1 MMLPELPIP
10 NQTRDMIQTFG
21 GYNHNIRIA
30 DNEFFDMR
38 NLSSASYP
46 TLSPRPKRGEV
57 MNFTNGCKGMIAKD
71 KLCYVD
77 GSTLHYGDFTMELDS
92 TIDNERQLVSMGAY
106 IIVFPDQMYLNTA
119 DLADR
124 GRINGDPHQFVSDEV
139 EFTLYDDA
147 GLKEIAL
154 DDLLLDSGK
163 ERHNSIIDPKNVLRD
178 SEYFMA
184 SMTQDTIYVDPFDRS
199 GKKMYLDGIIRGDVG
214 IVIDADLPEVE
225 ITYRAGHVVQ
235 GWGNYNGLSVIEIES
250 DAHGYYFRTTWND
263 IKWGADRDQYWESYV
278 YQLKQVTDP
287 VFGTLECRRTIE
299 GKEVKRTW
307 KLRVNKDYSFEW
319 NPIKQ
324 GSLRLYEKGG
334 GISEVQECIKLR
346 DDATSTWLDS
356 RCWRAVPT
364 KVKIT
369 FSGTELGTAVDEI
382 KDSQVSDTIKI
393 TYPRREANIYW
404 LTSLLN
410 TYNDDSVKLAKNVSE
425 KAGTDSIII
434 SGCLNFIV
442 SSADVDIDFP
452 REIKISLNPLKK
464 ELDYVIECGNR
475 LWGCRY
481 GNNNQGAFVNEIYA
495 TQLGSFKNWDVIDG
509 TSEDS
514 YSVSLGT
521 DGAFTG
527 AVTYKDRPIF
537 FKENCMHT
545 VYGSYPSSYQLQTD
559 SGTGVQQGSY
569 KSLCINQG
577 VLYYKAK
584 DGVYRYDGASYDK
597 LSDALGDVEYAEA
610 SAGCI
615 DNKLYIAMTSLYGVR
630 ELFVYDI
637 GKGMWHK
644 EDAINANHFAR
655 FAGDLYFCNDDTKKL
670 MTAKGSKGTKESRPI
685 EWYAVTGDIGY
696 STPDAKYLDK
706 IQLRIALP
714 HGSTV
719 KFYVEYDS
727 DGYFEYVG
735 SVSGKSE
742 QAFTLPLFPR
752 RCDHFRI
759 KLEGVGECK
768 IYSLSKVMEDGG
780 EW

>member
-30 DNEFFDMR
+30 DNEFFDMK
-38 NLSSASYP
+38 NLSSAGYP

-57 MNFTNGCKGMIAKD
+57 KNFTEGCKGIIAKD

-124 GRINGDPHQFVSDEV
+124 GRINGDPQEFVSDNV
-139 EFTLYDDA
+139 EFVLCDDA
-147 GLKEIAL
+147 GKAIQFNELII
-154 DDLLLDSGK
+154 DSGK
-163 ERHNSIIDPKNVLRD
+163 EKYADANMAEND
-178 SEYFMA
+178 YFWA
-184 SMTQDTIYVDPFDRS
+184 SKEQDTIYIDPLDIT
-199 GKKMYLDGIIRGDVG
+199 GKKMYLEG
-214 IVIDADLPEVE
+214 IVSGTAEIIDKETVIAYQGGHDPQNFAFYANELVV
-225 ITYRAGHVVQ
+225 RAGRD
-235 GWGNYNGLSVIEIES
+235 EK
-250 DAHGYYFRTTWND
+250 GYYLQTTWND
-263 IKWGADRDQYWESYV
+263 PAYWDNPMESIEGYRKALDEADNP
-278 YQLKQVTDP
+278 K
-287 VFGTLECRRTIE
+287 FGYFECIRTI
-299 GKEVKRTW
+299 GSDMY
-307 KLRVNKDYSFEW
+307 LRKWQISAKKDTGYEFEW
-319 NPIKQ
+319 KPIKE
-324 GSLRLYEKGG
+324 GSMRLYEMDDGTA
-334 GISEVQECIKLR
+334 EVQRCTKVLE
-346 DDATSTWLDS
+346 DAVSTWLDR
-356 RCWRAVPT
+356 RCWSTVPT

-369 FSGTELGTAVDEI
+369 FNDTNIGDVVTDIRERE
-382 KDSQVSDTIKI
+382 VSDTVKI
-393 TYPRREANIYW
+393 SYTQGKSAPYW
-404 LTSLLN
+404 LTSLLKA
-410 TYNDDSVKLAKNVSE
+410 YDDDSVKLIKNVAEGPSQE
-425 KAGTDSIII
+425 AILIAG
-434 SGCLNFIV
+434 CMNFV
-442 SSADVDIDFP
+442 ASSLSVNIEQP
-452 REIKISLNPLKK
+452 RDIKISFNPLKK

-481 GNNNQGAFVNEIYA
+481 GIDSTGKFVNEIYA
-495 TQLGSFKNWDVIDG
+495 TQLGSFRNWDVIDG

-514 YSVSLGT
+514 YSVSLGS
-521 DGAFTG
+521 DGPFTG

-597 LSDALGDVEYAEA
+597 LSDALGDVEYGEA

-615 DNKLYIAMTSLYGVR
+615 DNKLYIAMTSVYGVR

-714 HGSTV
+714 HGSIV